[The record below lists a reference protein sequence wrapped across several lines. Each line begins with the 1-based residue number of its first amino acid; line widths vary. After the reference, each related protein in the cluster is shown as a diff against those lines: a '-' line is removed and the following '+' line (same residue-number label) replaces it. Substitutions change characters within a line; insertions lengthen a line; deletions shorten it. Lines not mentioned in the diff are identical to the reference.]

1 MSAVSSLFSSS
12 EVKSIV
18 SQLQARLDAPITVEQ
33 TQITFDKAEISAL
46 GKVKS
51 SLSSLNGTLS
61 ALADPTSI
69 NPITATASNTNATVT
84 ATASASPGSY
94 NLTGIKLARSQE
106 LYSGSFAS
114 ASAKVGTGSGTL
126 TFKFGGGTS
135 ATISVP
141 SSGDTVSGVVKAI
154 NAADKGV
161 TASVVNT
168 ASGVKM
174 VLQST
179 STGSAQSFMISGT
192 GALSSLNYGSGT
204 TKLTLAQSARN
215 AALSINGVPV
225 TEAGN
230 SSLALLSG
238 LKVSLKASGSTT
250 LSVTKAS
257 NSLGNTLSQFATQL
271 NTAISTITQE
281 TKFTAGSSA
290 KASASKSSASKKSSA
305 APLLGSVQVQQLK
318 QDLLGAISSAASGG
332 IAAASLGFSI
342 SSAGKISFSSSKL
355 TTAYAKNPTAVNN
368 LVKSIE
374 TNVKSVVT
382 NAIGTGLS
390 TKSTSGSSTSGSSF
404 ASIGSGFISAT
415 TLDLQNSVNSLNK
428 QIAQQS
434 TLGNEQITNLE
445 NQFTAAIDN
454 TGSANT
460 SLSYLT
466 ALLGTKTSSGG

>member
-12 EVKSIV
+12 EIKAIV
-18 SQLQARLDAPITVEQ
+18 GQLQARLDAPIQVEQ
-33 TQITFDKAEISAL
+33 FQIKSDKAQISAL

-61 ALADPTSI
+61 ALADPTKI
-69 NPITATASNTNATVT
+69 DPITATASNSNATVT
-84 ATASASPGSY
+84 ASASASPGSY
-94 NLTGIKLARSQE
+94 NLTGIKLARGQE

-114 ASAKVGTGSGTL
+114 AGAKIGSGSGAL

-141 SSGDTVSGVVKAI
+141 SSGDTVSGVVNAI
-154 NAADKGV
+154 NAANKGV

-174 VLQST
+174 VLQSA
-179 STGSAQSFMISGT
+179 STGSAQSFTLSGT
-192 GALSSLNYGSGT
+192 GAESSLSYGSGSST
-204 TKLTLAQSARN
+204 LTLAQSARN

-230 SSLALLSG
+230 SSLALVNG
-238 LKVSLKASGSTT
+238 IKVTLKASGSTT
-250 LSVTKAS
+250 LSVTKTS
-257 NSLGNTLSQFATQL
+257 NSLGSTLSQFANQL
-271 NTAISTITQE
+271 NTTISTISKE
-281 TKFTAGSSA
+281 TKFSAGSSA
-290 KASASKSSASKKSSA
+290 KASASKKSSA

-318 QDLLGAISSAASGG
+318 QDLLGAISSAATGG

-342 SSAGKISFSSSKL
+342 SSSGKVSFSSSKL

-374 TNVKSVVT
+374 TNVKNVVT
-382 NAIGTGLS
+382 NAIGTGS
-390 TKSTSGSSTSGSSF
+390 AAKSTSGSTS
-404 ASIGSGFISAT
+404 ASVGSGFVSAT
-415 TLDLQNSVNSLNK
+415 TLDLQNTVNSLNT
-428 QIAQQS
+428 QIAQQT

-454 TGSANT
+454 TGSAST
-460 SLSYLT
+460 SLSYLSS
-466 ALLGTKTSSGG
+466 LLGTTSSVP

>member
-33 TQITFDKAEISAL
+33 SQITSDKAEISAL

-61 ALADPTSI
+61 ALADPTKI
-69 NPITATASNTNATVT
+69 DPISATASNTNATVT
-84 ATASASPGSY
+84 ASASASPGSY
-94 NLTGIKLARSQE
+94 NLTGIKLARGQE

-114 ASAKVGTGSGTL
+114 SGTKVGSGSGAL

-141 SSGDTVSGVVKAI
+141 SSGDTASGVVKAI
-154 NAADKGV
+154 NAANKGV
-161 TASVVNT
+161 TASLVNT

-174 VLQST
+174 VLQSAT
-179 STGSAQSFMISGT
+179 TGSAQSFTLVGT
-192 GALSSLNYGSGT
+192 GALSSLSYGSGT
-204 TKLTLAQSARN
+204 STLTLAQSARN

-225 TEAGN
+225 SEAGN
-230 SSLALLSG
+230 SSLALVNG
-238 LKVSLKASGSTT
+238 VKVTLKASGSTT
-250 LSVTKAS
+250 LSVTKTS
-257 NSLGNTLSQFATQL
+257 NSLGSTLSQFANQL
-271 NTAISTITQE
+271 NTTISTISKE
-281 TKFTAGSSA
+281 TKFSAGSSA

-318 QDLLGAISSAASGG
+318 QDLLGAISSAATGG

-342 SSAGKISFSSSKL
+342 SSSGKVSFSSSKL

-382 NAIGTGLS
+382 NAIGTGS
-390 TKSTSGSSTSGSSF
+390 AAKSTSGSTS
-404 ASIGSGFISAT
+404 ASIGSGFVSAT
-415 TLDLQNSVNSLNK
+415 TLDLQNTINSLNTE
-428 QIAQQS
+428 IAQQS
-434 TLGNEQITNLE
+434 TLGNEQIANLE

-454 TGSANT
+454 TGSAST

-466 ALLGTKTSSGG
+466 ALLGTKSSSGG